1 MALRYVIEI
10 TSCSSCSCPWRP
22 LTYFEQPNDCV
33 VNEYTVWAEDPSIVL
48 AGINLAMSQS
58 KQTWQGFNDPL
69 SGRNTGYYMTSS
81 DGEITVA
88 APCMPGM
95 TTQEQFDQI
104 IKDITEYQWRD
115 RDFILA
121 SYPKTG
127 KCISVALMESLY
139 FVYSK
144 NGIFVSLFHWIFENY
159 DTFSQYPAFRWRDD
173 RDIGFFTD
181 FYSTH

>member
-1 MALRYVIEI
+1 M
-10 TSCSSCSCPWRP
+10 
-22 LTYFEQPNDCV
+22 
-33 VNEYTVWAEDPSIVL
+33 L

-58 KQTWQGFNDPL
+58 KQTWQGFDDPL

-81 DGEITVA
+81 DGEIKVA

-115 RDFILA
+115 GDFLLA

-127 KCISVALMESLY
+127 KCISAALMESLY

-144 NGIFVSLFHWIFENY
+144 NELFVSLLH
-159 DTFSQYPAFRWRDD
+159 
-173 RDIGFFTD
+173 
-181 FYSTH
+181 